1 MICLQLQEH
10 QFLIVMLHSAL
21 DSQLMHC
28 DSKRGPGYL
37 LNLIPLLMC
46 SIFWPLPGLKLIFK
60 IMMYAKLCEDG
71 ILPLSASYGIFI

>member
-21 DSQLMHC
+21 DGQLMHC
-28 DSKRGPGYL
+28 DSKRRPGHL

-46 SIFWPLPGLKLIFK
+46 SIFWPLKLIFK

-71 ILPLSASYGIFI
+71 ILPLSVSYGIFI

>member
-1 MICLQLQEH
+1 MIYLQLQEH
-10 QFLIVMLHSAL
+10 QFLIVMLHSGL

-46 SIFWPLPGLKLIFK
+46 SIFWPLQGLKLIFK